1 MKNVLKNNYKI
12 IFFTLT
18 FHFAI
23 NCFGQEKLSQNDI
36 DTLYVKALQQR
47 MDLALSSGYKY
58 IDIDNQTNAPQT
70 IFTEGQIKILNQ
82 DEIIK
87 ISRKENKEFT
97 VYTISHR
104 IISKDTVDINF
115 GEYKLKGLKK
125 KGENSPLAEI
135 SECKC
140 GVVNYKPDV
149 RFVLINNKWK
159 IIESKFIKT

>member
-1 MKNVLKNNYKI
+1 MKNNYKI
-12 IFFTLT
+12 IFFSLTLL
-18 FHFAI
+18 FAI
-23 NCFGQEKLSQNDI
+23 NCFGQEKLGQNDI

-47 MDLALSSGYKY
+47 IDWTLSSGYKY
-58 IDIDNQTNAPQT
+58 LDIGNQTNAPQT
-70 IFTEGQIKILNQ
+70 IFAEGQIKILPQ

-97 VYTISHR
+97 VYTISYR
-104 IISKDTVDINF
+104 IISPDTVDVNF

-125 KGENSPLAEI
+125 KGKHSPLAEI

-140 GVVNYKPDV
+140 GVVNYKPDI